1 MIPPP
6 PYTKEMYTEFLRYA
20 YEHDTEF
27 VTLLDL
33 AERIKAFEKA
43 RFNYSFDSFSHTI
56 TADGHGQSD
65 RHLRPRS

>member
-1 MIPPP
+1 MGGRCSATS

-43 RFNYSFDSFSHTI
+43 GST
-56 TADGHGQSD
+56 TASTA
-65 RHLRPRS
+65 

>member
-1 MIPPP
+1 MSN
-6 PYTKEMYTEFLRYA
+6 
-20 YEHDTEF
+20 DTEF

-43 RFNYSFDSFSHTI
+43 QFNYSFDSVSHTI
-56 TADGHGQSD
+56 TADGHGQPD